1 MAYCGKCGAQL
12 KEGAKF
18 CPKCGQPT
26 ARNATN
32 DFQNSEPLLGRNE
45 EQGKGKSKFVLLI
58 IIFGLLIAPL
68 YTEYIETL
76 SKKAQRE
83 ADKKA
88 EEEADKRA
96 QKAEWVRYQ
105 RGEASILTKAE
116 EESKPDKK
124 FYEYIKQG
132 YVWESN
138 GGAYWPNY
146 HYVLYFYPI
155 NGTAGRVCLVA
166 FDNDYSH
173 WTRITSGYGNYIVN
187 ENALDIDIEF
197 EEKFGNSSDRKKLL
211 FKIEDNGNRLKRVG
225 SRFFGGDPIKKYL
238 RYKNPLKGYV

>member
-45 EQGKGKSKFVLLI
+45 EEGKGKSKFVLLI
-58 IIFGLLIAPL
+58 VIFGLLIAPL
-68 YTEYIETL
+68 YKEYIETL
-76 SKKAQRE
+76 SKNAQRE
-83 ADKKA
+83 TLMRE
-88 EEEADKRA
+88 EEEAR
-96 QKAEWVRYQ
+96 Q
-105 RGEASILTKAE
+105 RNEALTKAE

-197 EEKFGNSSDRKKLL
+197 DEKFGNSSDRKKLL

>member
-68 YTEYIETL
+68 YKEYIETL
-76 SKKAQRE
+76 SMKAQRE
-83 ADKKA
+83 ADMRA
-88 EEEADKRA
+88 EEEAR
-96 QKAEWVRYQ
+96 Q
-105 RGEASILTKAE
+105 RNEALTKAE

-138 GGAYWPNY
+138 GQAGFNFLN
-146 HYVLYFYPI
+146 VLYFYPI
-155 NGTAGRVCLVA
+155 NGTVGRVCLVA
-166 FDNDYSH
+166 FDKGRLGGWS
-173 WTRITSGYGNYIVN
+173 RAFSGYGNYTVN

-197 EEKFGNSSDRKKLL
+197 VERFKFGWGKSSDRKRFL
-211 FKIEDNGNRLKRVG
+211 FKIEDNGYRLKRVG
-225 SRFFGGDPIKKYL
+225 SNNLEEDPIRSSPRK
-238 RYKNPLKGYV
+238 KNPLKGYVN